1 MLRRHT
7 HHIDLATVRA
17 AGRTNIGETMS
28 LKIRRLLLSAG
39 AIALITA
46 GVIGW
51 QPGSGGYQ
59 QAQAATDY
67 QQLQKFSR
75 VMEMVRQAYVEEVG
89 DEKLIDGALTG
100 LLASLDPHST
110 YMDKEMFK
118 QMNVETSGEFGGL
131 GIEISAAEGGIR
143 IVSPIEDT
151 PAYRAGIKAGDLII
165 KINEQLARDMSL
177 AEAVKTMRGK
187 PGSDITLTI
196 FREGEGAPLI
206 IKIVRAVIKVNPVKG
221 DLLAPGYAYLRI
233 TQFQERT
240 GELLD
245 KQIRE
250 LKKRSG
256 GSLSGAVLDL
266 RNNPGGLLN
275 QAVEVSDAFL
285 NSGNIVSTKSR
296 AGKNM
301 TFDAQKGDKLDG
313 LPLIVLINHGSA
325 SASEIVAGA
334 LQDHH
339 RGVLLGTRSFG
350 KGSVQSVVPL
360 SDGTAIKVTTALY
373 YTPSGRSIQATG
385 IEPDIKVEQVVVKA
399 ADKSDK
405 KNPLPSV
412 FEADLKGHLANGNHN
427 KKSKKANEPAPTGDA
442 SDKMKERLPLDTQLQ
457 RALDLLRGLHALKG

>member
-1 MLRRHT
+1 M
-7 HHIDLATVRA
+7 
-17 AGRTNIGETMS
+17 EKYMS
-28 LKIRRLLLSAG
+28 LMFRRVLLSAG
-39 AIALITA
+39 AAALIAA
-46 GVIGW
+46 GVMAW
-51 QPGSGGYQ
+51 HPGTGYQ
-59 QAQAATDY
+59 QANAATDY
-67 QQLQKFSR
+67 QQLQKFSQ

-89 DEKLIDGALTG
+89 DEKLIDGALSG
-100 LLASLDPHST
+100 MLSSLDPHST
-110 YMDKEMFK
+110 YLDKEMFK
-118 QMNVETSGEFGGL
+118 QMNVDTTGEFGGL

-165 KINEQLARDMSL
+165 KIDDELARDMSL
-177 AEAVKTMRGK
+177 SEAVKKMRGK
-187 PGSDITLTI
+187 PNTSITLTI
-196 FREGEGAPLI
+196 FRQGEDAPKEV
-206 IKIVRAVIKVNPVKG
+206 KIVRAIIKVKSVKG

-240 GELLD
+240 GDLLEQ
-245 KQIRE
+245 QIAE

-275 QAVEVSDAFL
+275 QAVEVSDIFL
-285 NSGNIVSTKSR
+285 EKGNIVSTKSR

-301 TFDAQKGDKLDG
+301 SFEAQAGDELNG
-313 LPLIVLINHGSA
+313 LPLIVLINNGSA

-339 RGVLLGTRSFG
+339 RAVLLGTRSFG

-385 IEPDIKVEQVVVKA
+385 IEPDIKVEQQVNQPA
-399 ADKSDK
+399 EQDKPK
-405 KNPLPSV
+405 LPSLS
-412 FEADLKGHLANGNHN
+412 ESDLKGHLSNGN
-427 KKSKKANEPAPTGDA
+427 KRKKAKSKDEPEGEA
-442 SDKMKERLPLDTQLQ
+442 SDAMKERLPLDTQLQ
-457 RALDLLRGLHALKG
+457 RALDLLRGLHALKS